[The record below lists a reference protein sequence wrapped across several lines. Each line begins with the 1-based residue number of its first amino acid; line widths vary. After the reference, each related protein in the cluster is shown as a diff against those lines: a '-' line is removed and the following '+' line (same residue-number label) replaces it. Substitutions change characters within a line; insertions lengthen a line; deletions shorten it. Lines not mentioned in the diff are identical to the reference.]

1 MSKGDTPKIMSR
13 NKKWVLAANIATSV
27 VTILTLECS
36 EFDGIQQDVS
46 CEDLILS
53 VWSRNHIFNYNGWR
67 LLQRCTARLLFV

>member
-13 NKKWVLAANIATSV
+13 NKKGVLAANKATSV

-53 VWSRNHIFNYNGWR
+53 VWSLNHILNYNGWR
-67 LLQRCTARLLFV
+67 LLVALS

>member
-13 NKKWVLAANIATSV
+13 NKKWVLGANIATSV

-53 VWSRNHIFNYNGWR
+53 VWSLNHILNYNGWR
-67 LLQRCTARLLFV
+67 LLVALS